1 MIEKFISI
9 KNVGKFVNY
18 SAPKHVELEKFN
30 IIYGENATGKTTL
43 SAILRSLKTN
53 KKEYIIGRKKIDS
66 DEDPEIKIR
75 LEGENVEFSGGSWN
89 KSFPNIEIFDAI
101 FIAENVCAGYYVD
114 HQHKKNFHGF
124 AIGEEGVKLA
134 NEIVSLDE
142 NIREKNVQIK
152 EKEREIKRWII
163 GDLPLNKFLD
173 LPKDDEIDDKITAQ
187 QELISTLEQSDTLI
201 KKAPLTPVDIPVWSF
216 EKMKNLLSKSLATIS
231 KKAEKKV
238 REHIQNYLNEE
249 GERWIEYGLNH
260 IRDDKC
266 PFCGQSLKD
275 VDLIQAY
282 QDYFDTAYKDFKADI
297 KKHLDEEKSTFSN
310 DNLLKIQRT
319 LSDNNALIEFWSQY
333 ITFSFQL
340 ITIDFERIKNCWD
353 GLSKG
358 LFEHLEKKLLNPLES
373 VVPNEMLLSAIALF
387 KSIQSSINQYN
398 WQVFEGNN
406 LIQKKKES
414 VRIGNLNDAKQE
426 LIKLQNQQKRF
437 LTEAVLLCDGYKTEK
452 NEKKDLEKQKKTT
465 KRDLDQLT
473 NEVIA
478 EFQPNINKHLGK
490 FGADFCIANQ
500 QTKYTGGKPSVNYDI
515 ELNAK
520 CIPLGDS
527 DTPEDQP
534 SFRNT
539 LSEGDKGT
547 LAFAFFMARL
557 DQDKSIAS
565 KTIVFDDPINS
576 LDTNRKHSTV
586 WNILRVSQKAK
597 QVIVQTHDPIFAR
610 YLWNETEDKSSIKC
624 LCVNREGKGSV
635 ISEWDIEKETAGEY
649 FQNYFALEKFL
660 EDGSG
665 DLRAVARC
673 IRPLLE
679 GNLRLRVPG
688 SFKESEW
695 LGNFISNIRN
705 ADKSAP
711 LCVIKPHLE
720 ELEEINSYSK
730 QYHHSSQNPNADSM
744 PIKETELKGYVK
756 RTLKFIGLVF
766 NVEDL

>member
-9 KNVGKFVNY
+9 KNVGKFINY
-18 SAPKHVELEKFN
+18 SAPRHIELEKFN
-30 IIYGENATGKTTL
+30 IIYGENASGKTTL

-53 KKEYIIGRKKIDS
+53 KEDYIIGRKTIDS
-66 DEDPEIKIR
+66 DEGPEIKIR
-75 LEGENVEFSGGSWN
+75 LEGENAEFSGGSWN

-101 FIAENVCAGYYVD
+101 FIAENICAGYYVE
-114 HQHKKNFHGF
+114 HQHKKNLHGF
-124 AIGEEGVKLA
+124 AFGEEGVKLA
-134 NEIVSLDE
+134 EKIVSLDKQ
-142 NIREKNVQIK
+142 IREKNELIR
-152 EKEREIKRWII
+152 EKEREIERLII
-163 GDLPLNKFLD
+163 GDFSLTKFLE
-173 LPKDDEIDDKITAQ
+173 LPKDDEIDAKIEDQ
-187 QELISTLEQSDTLI
+187 QKLISTLEETDALI
-201 KKAPLTPVDIPVWSF
+201 RKPLLKTIDIPEWSF
-216 EKMKNLLSKSLATIS
+216 EKLENLLSKSLETIS
-231 KKAEKKV
+231 KEAEKKV
-238 REHIQNYLNEE
+238 REHIQNYLDEE
-249 GERWIEYGLNH
+249 GEQWIEYGLYH
-260 IRDDKC
+260 IKDDKC
-266 PFCGQSLKD
+266 PFCGQNLKN
-275 VDLIQAY
+275 VDLIQDY
-282 QDYFDTAYKDFKADI
+282 QNYFDKAYKDFKTEI
-297 KKHLDEEKSTFSN
+297 KKHFDEEKRMFSI
-310 DNLLKIQRT
+310 DNILKIQTT

-333 ITFSFQL
+333 LTSVFQL
-340 ITIDFERIKNCWD
+340 ISIDFEEIKKRWD
-353 GLSKG
+353 FLSKE
-358 LFEHLEKKLLNPLES
+358 LFEHLERKLLNPLES
-373 VVPNEMLLSAIALF
+373 IVPNEKLISAVEGF
-387 KSIQSSINQYN
+387 KTFQNRISQYN
-398 WQVFEGNN
+398 EQVPEVNS
-406 LIQKKKES
+406 LIRKKKES
-414 VRIGNLNDAKQE
+414 VKTGNLNEAKVE
-426 LIKLQNQQKRF
+426 LIKLQNQQKRYSV
-437 LTEAVLLCDGYKTEK
+437 EAVPLCDNYKNVK
-452 NEKKDLEKQKKTT
+452 KEKKEFEKQKK
-465 KRDLDQLT
+465 KRKQELDQLT
-473 NEVIA
+473 EELITDY
-478 EFQPNINKHLGK
+478 QYNINKCLEK
-490 FGADFCIANQ
+490 FGSDFRIANQ
-500 QTKYTGGKPSVNYDI
+500 QRGYIGGRPSVDYDI

-527 DTPEDQP
+527 KTPEDQP
-534 SFRNT
+534 SFKNT

-635 ISEWDIEKETAGEY
+635 IKEWDIEKETAGEY

-679 GNLRLRVPG
+679 GNLRLRFPR

-695 LGNFISNIRN
+695 LGNFITNIRN
-705 ADKSAP
+705 ADKSDP
-711 LCVIKPHLE
+711 LCVIKPLLE

-730 QYHHSSQNPNADSM
+730 QYHHSQTLNADSM
-744 PIKETELKGYVK
+744 PIKETELKGYVE

>member
-1 MIEKFISI
+1 MIEKIISI
-9 KNVGKFVNY
+9 KNVGIFVNY
-18 SAPKHVELEKFN
+18 SAPRHVELEKFN
-30 IIYGENATGKTTL
+30 IIYGENASGKTTL

-53 KKEYIIGRKKIDS
+53 RGEYIIGRKTIDS
-66 DEDPEIKIR
+66 DEGPEIKIR
-75 LEGENVEFSGGSWN
+75 LEGKNAVFSGGSWN

-101 FIAENVCAGYYVD
+101 FIAETICAGYYVD
-114 HQHKKNFHGF
+114 HQHKKNLHGF
-124 AIGEEGVKLA
+124 AIGEEGVNLA

-142 NIREKNVQIK
+142 NIKEKNEPIREK
-152 EKEREIKRWII
+152 EKEIGKLII
-163 GDLPLNKFLD
+163 GNFQLNEFLE
-173 LPKDDEIDDKITAQ
+173 LPKDDEIDVKITAQ
-187 QELISTLEQSDTLI
+187 RKIISTLEQSDTLI
-201 KKAPLTPVDIPVWSF
+201 KKASLTPIDIPDWSF
-216 EKMKNLLSKSLATIS
+216 EGMKNLLSKSLATIS

-260 IRDDKC
+260 IRDDNC
-266 PFCGQSLKD
+266 PFCGESLKD

-297 KKHLDEEKSTFSN
+297 KKHLDEEKKTFSN

-333 ITFSFQL
+333 TTFGFQL
-340 ITIDFERIKNCWD
+340 ITIDFEEIKNCWD

-373 VVPNEMLLSAIALF
+373 ILPNEKLLSAMEPFRI
-387 KSIQSSINQYN
+387 IQSSINQYN
-398 WQVFEGNN
+398 WKVFEVNN

-414 VRIGNLNDAKQE
+414 VKIGNLNEAKPE
-426 LIKLQNQQKRF
+426 LIKLQNQQRRYSM
-437 LTEAVLLCDGYKTEK
+437 EAVTLCDGYKTVK
-452 NEKKDLEKQKKTT
+452 NEKKYLEKQKKTT

-478 EFQPNINKHLGK
+478 EFQPNINKYLEK
-490 FGADFCIANQ
+490 FGANFCIANQ

-534 SFRNT
+534 SFKNT

-547 LAFAFFMARL
+547 LAFAFFLARL

-576 LDTNRKHSTV
+576 LDIHRRNSTIQ
-586 WNILRVSQKAK
+586 NIIRVSQKAK
-597 QVIVQTHDPIFAR
+597 QIIVQTHDPIFAR
-610 YLWNETEDKSSIKC
+610 YLWGEIDKSSLKC
-624 LCVNREGKGSV
+624 LCVKWKGNGSV
-635 ISEWDIEKETAGEY
+635 IKEWDIEKETAGEY

-679 GNLRLRVPG
+679 GNLRLRFPG

-695 LGNFISNIRN
+695 LGNFIPKIRN
-705 ADKSAP
+705 ADNNDP
-711 LCVIKPHLE
+711 LCVIKHLLD
-720 ELEEINSYSK
+720 ELEEINRYSK
-730 QYHHSSQNPNADSM
+730 QYHHSPQNPNADNM
-744 PIKETELKGYVK
+744 PINEIELKTYVK
-756 RTLKFIGLVF
+756 RTLKFIGRTF
-766 NVEDL
+766 NVGDL